1 MWWENDG
8 SRTFANLLDEV
19 PVPLGTIISGTRDLA
34 VVELVATVGFDFV
47 WLDMQHAAVSIETL
61 ADMCRVARL
70 SGIVPIVRPDMLNGD
85 WIQKLLDVGAQAI
98 VFFDVRTAAQVKEYS
113 EWVRR
118 PGDGAPAALI
128 TQIESRE
135 GLDNVR
141 SILEEARPDMLQI
154 GRHDLS
160 HDLGAAGDMRDP
172 SVMQAI
178 ESVVQTA
185 SEFGVPVAAGAYSRE
200 DAEDLLARGVRCL
213 HYSSDIG
220 LLMAGYRSGVAW
232 LKELTAGSSR

>member
-1 MWWENDG
+1 MLED
-8 SRTFANLLDEV
+8 V
-19 PVPLGTIISGTRDLA
+19 PIPLGTIISGTRDLA

-70 SGIVPIVRPDMLNGD
+70 AGVVPIVRPDMVNGD
-85 WIQKLLDVGAQAI
+85 WVHKLLDVGAQGI
-98 VFFDVRTAAQVKEYS
+98 VFFDVRTAAQIKEYR

-118 PGDGAPAALI
+118 PDGTQAALI

-135 GLDNVR
+135 ALDNVR
-141 SILEEARPDMLQI
+141 SILEEGRPDMVQI

-160 HDLGAAGDMRDP
+160 TDLGAAGDMRDP
-172 SVMQAI
+172 LVLNAI
-178 ESVVQTA
+178 DEIVKA
-185 SEFGVPVAAGAYSRE
+185 AGEFGVPVAAGAYGRE

-220 LLMAGYRSGVAW
+220 LLLAGYKSGLAW
-232 LKELTAGSSR
+232 LKELTEGASR